1 MQRPAQGG
9 TVRLAGELAL
19 WLADNA
25 ALSLAELHDSF
36 CRTLVADGLPIWR
49 AVLGTETLH
58 PEQLGGQLVWRAD
71 GEQTEMVYA
80 HGVEQTSSYLDSP
93 LRVVDETGEA
103 WRVRL
108 TGTAPNMPL
117 LLELQQAGATDYFIV
132 PFPFLDRT
140 RSASMSFAT
149 RATKG
154 FSDEHLQRLE
164 LAANLISPYAE
175 RLALRRIAVDL
186 LDTYVG
192 RHAGERIFQG
202 KVQRGAVD
210 RIDAAI
216 LMADLR
222 GFTALSNARELTH
235 VIETLD
241 AWFECVAAAIASHGG
256 EILKFMGDG
265 LLAIF
270 PAHAEPADACRRAA
284 DAALDSLL
292 GVELL
297 NAGRAAEG
305 NEPVAFV
312 VGLHVGE
319 VAYGNIGGRRRLDFT
334 VLGPAVNYAS
344 RLQDLA
350 KSLDRPIL
358 ASSAFASQLS
368 EPAVA
373 VGTHPLRG
381 IGDAEEVF
389 ALPLSA

>member
-1 MQRPAQGG
+1 
-9 TVRLAGELAL
+9 
-19 WLADNA
+19 
-25 ALSLAELHDSF
+25 
-36 CRTLVADGLPIWR
+36 
-49 AVLGTETLH
+49 
-58 PEQLGGQLVWRAD
+58 
-71 GEQTEMVYA
+71 
-80 HGVEQTSSYLDSP
+80 
-93 LRVVDETGEA
+93 
-103 WRVRL
+103 
-108 TGTAPNMPL
+108 MPL
-117 LLELQQAGATDYFIV
+117 LRELQEAGATDYFIV

-140 RSASMSFAT
+140 RSASMSFTT
-149 RATKG
+149 RAPEG
-154 FSDEHLQRLE
+154 FTDPHLERLE
-164 LAANLISPYAE
+164 LATNLISPYAE

-192 RHAGERIFQG
+192 RHAGESIFQG
-202 KVQRGAVD
+202 KVKRGAVD

-222 GFTALSNARELTH
+222 GFTALSNARGLAY

-270 PAHAEPADACRRAA
+270 PAEADSADACRRAA
-284 DAALDSLL
+284 DAALDAFL

-297 NAGRAAEG
+297 NAGRAEAGDEA
-305 NEPVAFV
+305 VAFV

-350 KSLDRPIL
+350 KTLDQPIL
-358 ASSAFASQLS
+358 VSSVFANELA

-373 VGTHPLRG
+373 AGTHALRG
-381 IGDAEEVF
+381 IGEAEEVF
-389 ALPLSA
+389 ALPLTA

>member
-1 MQRPAQGG
+1 MRPP
-9 TVRLAGELAL
+9 GELGL
-19 WLADNA
+19 WLAHNA
-25 ALSLAELHDSF
+25 ALPLAELHGSY
-36 CRTLVADGLPIWR
+36 CRMLVADGLPIWR
-49 AVLGTETLH
+49 AVIGVETLH
-58 PEQLGGQLVWRAD
+58 PEQTGGQIVWLAEE
-71 GEQTEMVYA
+71 EQTEVVYY
-80 HGVEQTSSYLDSP
+80 HGVENTPVYLDSP
-93 LRVVDETGEA
+93 LRVVDETGKPF
-103 WRVRL
+103 RRRL
-108 TGTAPNMPL
+108 IGPPAEMQL
-117 LLELQQAGATDYFIV
+117 LRELQQSGATDYLIV

-149 RATKG
+149 RALDG
-154 FSDEHLQRLE
+154 FSHHELE
-164 LAANLISPYAE
+164 QLEVAAQLISPYAE
-175 RLALRRIAVDL
+175 RHALRRIAVDL

-192 RHAGERIFQG
+192 HHAGERIFQG
-202 KVQRGAVD
+202 QVHRGAVD

-222 GFTALSNARELTH
+222 GFTALSNAQDLTD

-270 PAHAEPADACRRAA
+270 PAGADSPDACRRAA
-284 DAALDSLL
+284 DAALDSFR
-292 GVELL
+292 GVDLL
-297 NAGRAAEG
+297 NAERAAAGEG
-305 NEPVAFV
+305 AVAFV
-312 VGLHVGE
+312 VGLHIGE

-358 ASSAFASQLS
+358 VSSAFASQLS
-368 EPAVA
+368 GPAVA

-381 IGDAEEVF
+381 IGDAERIF
-389 ALPLSA
+389 ALPQGA